1 MNLNY
6 LFNSGKNP
14 KWLYFMKSYLR
25 LSVPNGFWQ
34 LIRKRRIL
42 EAKKRADWP
51 YMQQRID
58 YYCRLNAEATLPANA
73 TTISQ
78 ACRQGKKV
86 YRLDASRYTR
96 WFKQHLKM
104 LYIPGD
110 VTEVP
115 EFPAFVKSRPIAT
128 DGISN
133 RNAVLL
139 KLNAVRH
146 FIFVH
151 DSIPFAKKK
160 NVAVFRGKVKG
171 KPMRQRFFQ
180 EMFGK
185 PFCDLGDTSS
195 HTSDPKE
202 WQRGK
207 MTIGEHLKYKFVLAL
222 EGNDVASNLKWV
234 MSSNSIAVTPHMKY
248 ETWFMEGKLIPDYH
262 YIEIKD
268 DFSDLEE
275 KIQYYST
282 HIEEAQAIIDHAH
295 EFVRQFRN
303 HHREELLG
311 QMVCEK
317 YFEMT
322 GQEKD

>member
-1 MNLNY
+1 
-6 LFNSGKNP
+6 
-14 KWLYFMKSYLR
+14 MKSYMR
-25 LSVPNGFWQ
+25 QTVPGSIWQ
-34 LIRKRRIL
+34 LMRKRRIL

-58 YYCRLNAEATLPANA
+58 YYCRLNKVTPLPENA
-73 TTISQ
+73 TTVAQ
-78 ACRQGKKV
+78 ACKQGKKV
-86 YRLDASRYTR
+86 YRLDIARYTR
-96 WFKQHLKM
+96 WFKQQLKM

-115 EFPAFVKSRPIAT
+115 EHPAFVKSRPIAL

-133 RNAVLL
+133 QNAVLL

-146 FIFVH
+146 FIFVN
-151 DSIPFAKKK
+151 DNIPFAKKK
-160 NVAVFRGKVKG
+160 NIAVFRGKVKD

-185 PFCDLGDTSS
+185 PFVDLGDTSN
-195 HTSDPKE
+195 HTSDPQE
-202 WQRGK
+202 WQTGK
-207 MTIGEHLKYKFVLAL
+207 MTIGEHLKYKFVLTL

-234 MSSNSIAVTPHMKY
+234 MSSNSIAVTPHMVY
-248 ETWFMEGKLIPDYH
+248 ETWFMEGKLQPDYH

-317 YFEMT
+317 YFAMT
-322 GQEKD
+322 GQET